1 MQLSELCLIRS
12 NPEVTPWVYDGDL
25 TASRAPWVGELT
37 IESFKFPP
45 LPHIVPGGG
54 VGVHIDRVHL
64 NDISVMDK
72 LDPRFCSTQPSLKC
86 TAKSNHITGVA
97 QQLSMAS
104 ASTK

>member
-37 IESFKFPP
+37 IESFKSPP

-54 VGVHIDRVHL
+54 VGVHIDKC
-64 NDISVMDK
+64 ISRTEAAVMDK
-72 LDPRFCSTQPSLKC
+72 LE
-86 TAKSNHITGVA
+86 G
-97 QQLSMAS
+97 AS
-104 ASTK
+104 PLACP